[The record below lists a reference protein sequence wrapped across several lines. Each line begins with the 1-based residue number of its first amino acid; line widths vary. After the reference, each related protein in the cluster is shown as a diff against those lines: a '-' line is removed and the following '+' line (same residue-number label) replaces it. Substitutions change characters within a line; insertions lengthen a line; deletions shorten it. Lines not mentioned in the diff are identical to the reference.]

1 LTEPDRG
8 AEAVPEAANDASR
21 GSAARTRASR
31 GDFWVRIRD
40 SGRLGWLLLALAL
53 AAAAVLVVAEFTT
66 ISSRTI
72 HIGACEDRVGS
83 AKCHTTGHASNGYAL
98 LILAL
103 AGLVMAWG
111 AIVGRSR
118 AAAIALAAVGVAV
131 LVVALAID
139 LPKLND
145 NFGLD
150 VLYNDVR
157 THIGTAFKLELVGG
171 VLLLLAGGLALGRLG
186 EEEEDD
192 LTPEPPPPEEEP
204 EPDSPPAPEAY
215 RPPPRTTAR
224 AKARERSRQRRP
236 RKT

>member
-1 LTEPDRG
+1 
-8 AEAVPEAANDASR
+8 
-21 GSAARTRASR
+21 
-31 GDFWVRIRD
+31 
-40 SGRLGWLLLALAL
+40 
-53 AAAAVLVVAEFTT
+53 
-66 ISSRTI
+66 
-72 HIGACEDRVGS
+72 VGS

>member
-66 ISSRTI
+66 ISFRTI

-98 LILAL
+98 LILAI